1 MKLHFDSKQEYQI
14 KAVESV
20 IKLFEGQTINKG
32 EFELTVN
39 SNGFGFSDFGF
50 GNRQE
55 LSHEDILNNLKSVQ
69 KENDIEPSQKLDS
82 ISYNEPGE
90 NNNQKNVETR
100 FPNFTIEMETGT
112 GKTYVYLRT
121 IYELNKVYGF
131 AKFVIVVPSIAIREG
146 VLKNLEIT
154 DEHFQMLYNRPPVN
168 FYVYDAKR
176 LPQLKSFA
184 TNNAIQILIINIDSF
199 AKDSNIINQYR
210 DSTNGQRPIEY
221 VQAVS
226 PIVILDEPQN
236 METDIRKKAVAN
248 LNPLFVLRYSAT
260 HKFIYNLIY
269 KLDPVK
275 AYDLGL
281 VKQIE
286 VDSVFSENDFNKA
299 FIKLESIK
307 STKTKVTATVKIDV
321 NTNSNVQRKSVKV
334 DSKNY
339 DLYQLSNNREQY
351 KDLLV
356 SEINSEKGFIELSDG
371 TVLYLGETQGALTD
385 QIMKIQIQ
393 KTVEEHFVK
402 ESKLKTSGVKVLSLF
417 FIDRVANYRDYDS
430 NGNVI
435 KGKFAQWFEEAFNR
449 YQKKFSGVLSYQIDS
464 VHNGYFAQDKT
475 GRFKDSKTG
484 ESKEDDDTY
493 HLIMKDKERLLDIN
507 EPLRFIFSH
516 SALREGWDNPNVFQ
530 ICTLNETVSEMKK
543 RQEIGRG
550 LRLCVDQ
557 SGMRLMD
564 KNINRLTVIANESYE
579 EFASRLQKEIE
590 DECGVKFTGR
600 IKDKR
605 KRETVKL
612 KKGYELDKNFLDLW
626 EKIKHKTRYRVDYS
640 TEELIKRA
648 SLAIRKMPAINPPII
663 KSIKTDVKIVKEGVE
678 GSLLNF
684 GQYKVNEAQDE
695 IPDVAGYIQNKT
707 ELTRSTIISIL
718 KSSGR
723 LKDVLLNP
731 QLFLDQTVKEIDT
744 VLTDLMVEGIKY
756 EKLGGTEYY
765 KMELFAEKEIEAYR
779 ENLYQVKNLEKTL
792 YNYIEFQS
800 NVEKQFAEDCES
812 NVQVEFYIKLPHWFV
827 INTPIGKYNP
837 DWALIFKND
846 EKIYFV
852 AETKYTLDPQKLYS
866 SENYKIK
873 CGEKH
878 FNEFDDVKYQPLEK
892 LHELKVHST
901 S

>member
-1 MKLHFDSKQEYQI
+1 MKLHFDSKQEFQL

-20 IKLFEGQTINKG
+20 IKLFEGQTINRG
-32 EFELTVN
+32 EFELTSN
-39 SNGFGFSDFGF
+39 SSGLGFSDFGF
-50 GNRQE
+50 GNRLE
-55 LSHEDILNNLKSVQ
+55 LSHADILNNLKSVQ
-69 KENDIEPSQKLDS
+69 EENDIENSQELNF
-82 ISYNEPGE
+82 ISYTDTDE
-90 NNNQKNVETR
+90 NNNQTKVETG

-112 GKTYVYLRT
+112 GKTYVYLRS

-131 AKFVIVVPSIAIREG
+131 TKFVIVVPSVAIREG

-154 DEHFQMLYNRPPVN
+154 DEHFRILYNRPPIN
-168 FYVYDAKR
+168 YYVYDSKR

-210 DSTNGQRPIEY
+210 DSTNGKRPIEY
-221 VQAVS
+221 IQSVN

-236 METDIRKKAVAN
+236 METDIRKKAITN

-286 VDSVFSENDFNKA
+286 VDSIFSENDFNKA
-299 FIKLESIK
+299 FIKLEDIK
-307 STKTKVTATVKIDV
+307 AAKTKVTATIKIDI
-321 NTNSNVQRKSVKV
+321 NSDNGVQRKSVKV

-339 DLYQLSNNREQY
+339 DLYKLSNNRDQY

-356 SEINSEKGFIELSDG
+356 STINFADGLIELSDG
-371 TVLYLGETQGALTD
+371 TILRLGETQGALTD

-402 ESKLKTSGVKVLSLF
+402 ESKLKESGVKVLSLF

-430 NGNVI
+430 TGNVI
-435 KGKFAQWFEEAFNR
+435 KGKFSQWFEESYN
-449 YQKKFSGVLSYQIDS
+449 YYKNKFSGIINYPVES

-475 GRFKDSKTG
+475 GKFKDSSTG
-484 ESKEDDDTY
+484 ESKADDDTY
-493 HLIMKDKERLLDIN
+493 HLIMKDKERLLDKD

-530 ICTLNETVSEMKK
+530 ICTLNETISEMKK

-557 SGMRLMD
+557 SGIRVMD
-564 KNINRLTVIANESYE
+564 KNTNRLTVIANESYE
-579 EFASRLQKEIE
+579 DFARKLQKEIE
-590 DECGVKFTGR
+590 DDCGVEFTGR

-605 KRETVKL
+605 KRESIKI
-612 KKGYELDKNFLDLW
+612 KKGYQLDKNFLELW
-626 EKIKHKTRYRVDYS
+626 EKIKHKTRYRVNYS
-640 TEELIKRA
+640 TNELILKA
-648 SLAIRKMPAINPPII
+648 SEAIKKMPAIIPPII
-663 KSIKTDVKIVKEGVE
+663 KSIKTGIDIAKKSVE
-678 GSLLNF
+678 GRQLNF
-684 GQYKVNEAQDE
+684 GVYKVSEFSNE
-695 IPDVAGYIQNKT
+695 IPNVAGYIQNKT

-731 QLFLDQTVKEIDT
+731 QLFLDQAVKEINT

-756 EKLGGTEYY
+756 EKIGDAEIY
-765 KMELFAEKEIEAYR
+765 KMELFAKDEIEAYR
-779 ENLYQVKNLEKTL
+779 ENLYKVKNQDKTL

-800 NVEKQFAEDCES
+800 KVEEQFAKDCES
-812 NVQVEFYIKLPHWFV
+812 NENIEFYIKLPYWFV
-827 INTPIGKYNP
+827 IKTPIGTYNP
-837 DWALIFKND
+837 DWALILKND
-846 EKIYFV
+846 GKIYFV
-852 AETKYTLDPQKLYS
+852 AETKSDIDPKKRRYE
-866 SENYKIK
+866 ENIKIK
-873 CGEKH
+873 CGKKH
-878 FNEFDDVKYQPLEK
+878 FEEFPTISYKTVA
-892 LHELKVHST
+892 KVSGLM
-901 S
+901 